1 MCMVDVYVVNAGAT
15 FTDFR
20 LRDAEMFKTATD
32 KAKEE
37 FVSYSNRH
45 PGVIENTAW
54 EMLIGEIMLAL
65 RE

>member
-1 MCMVDVYVVNAGAT
+1 MCMVDVYVVNADAT

-20 LRDAEMFKTATD
+20 LRDAEMFKTVTD

-45 PGVIENTAW
+45 PGVIENTA
-54 EMLIGEIMLAL
+54 
-65 RE
+65 